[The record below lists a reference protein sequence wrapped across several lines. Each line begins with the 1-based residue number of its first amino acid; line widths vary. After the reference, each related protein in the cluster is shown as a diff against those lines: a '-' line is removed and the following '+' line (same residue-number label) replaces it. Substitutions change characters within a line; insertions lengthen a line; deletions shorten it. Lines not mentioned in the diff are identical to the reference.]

1 MITDSYLNKYT
12 NNSEFGNTN
21 ISKSSSSNNSG
32 ANRYTVAS
40 MQNDNSAQQQQ
51 QSKQLMDSSMNG
63 GFKLDS
69 LQKSLLDNSRRRY
82 TAEENICEILKGK
95 F

>member
-51 QSKQLMDSSMNG
+51 QSKQSMNG